1 MPICAARPV
10 SASCA
15 LPAGSP
21 GRDRPETSPLTSWTT
36 TGTPAADSPSAST
49 CTVTVLP
56 VPVAPAIRPWRL
68 A

>member
-1 MPICAARPV
+1 MPICAARLV

-21 GRDRPETSPLTSWTT
+21 GRDSPEMSPFTSWTT
-36 TGTPAADSPSAST
+36 TGTPAADSPSARICS
-49 CTVTVLP
+49 VTVLP
-56 VPVAPAIRPWRL
+56 VPVAPVISPWRL